1 MKKAANFVFE
11 NAPFMQLAFP
21 QCNSKEDV
29 VVALKG
35 SGERWNILG
44 TEEPNAVFS
53 FHTSETSAI
62 VDRFVPEATETIGAI
77 VTALISDLRRMKIE
91 TVTIGVPE
99 EFVSQLTEI
108 ELEKRNT
115 MVRLSGRVVETK
127 LMPILPFTNPT
138 PKDISNLAKLM
149 HESFT
154 KDRVTEIQ
162 SVASAEKTIRDIIGG
177 LYGKFMSECSFVSGT
192 AGNPVS
198 ACFIT
203 SDFPRSASVTQL
215 FTHPLYRARGLATGE
230 ITNGMNRLL
239 RLGFSTLNVW
249 VSQDNDVAR
258 RLFVKLGFREDG
270 KLVQMTTRAK

>member
-1 MKKAANFVFE
+1 
-11 NAPFMQLAFP
+11 
-21 QCNSKEDV
+21 
-29 VVALKG
+29 
-35 SGERWNILG
+35 
-44 TEEPNAVFS
+44 
-53 FHTSETSAI
+53 
-62 VDRFVPEATETIGAI
+62 
-77 VTALISDLRRMKIE
+77 
-91 TVTIGVPE
+91 
-99 EFVSQLTEI
+99 
-108 ELEKRNT
+108 
-115 MVRLSGRVVETK
+115 
-127 LMPILPFTNPT
+127 
-138 PKDISNLAKLM
+138 M

-154 KDRVTEIQ
+154 KDKVTEIQ

-215 FTHPLYRARGLATGE
+215 FTQMLYRARGLATGE